1 MQTQVGFCR
10 KTDGRG
16 YQVVD
21 SDGQV
26 LAQFGVGA
34 GEKQRALRYQLQL
47 ENPEILRVSDRLLAK
62 YPELRARLLRAAQL
76 CASGNVQLNG
86 SPGHYYVSSQSGN
99 DVVYDVDTALSSCTC
114 PDWEQ
119 GLLGISRAAP
129 WCGTG
134 PKCKHLLAS
143 YIAQT
148 LGL

>member
-1 MQTQVGFCR
+1 MQTQVKYCR
-10 KTDGRG
+10 RIEGRG

-21 SDGQV
+21 GGGDI
-26 LAQFGVGA
+26 LAQFGTGP
-34 GEKQRALRYQLQL
+34 GEKQRALRHQLQL
-47 ENPEILRVSDRLLAK
+47 EHPEILRASDRLLAK

-76 CASGNVQLNG
+76 CASGNVELNG
-86 SPGHYYVSSQSGN
+86 SPGHYYVKSQSEQA
-99 DVVYDVDTALSSCTC
+99 VVYDVDTVTGSCTC
-114 PDWEQ
+114 PDWEN

-129 WCGTG
+129 WCGNG